1 MRGVRKEFERKAS
14 RIIFAW
20 ELRYDHYEHFHFVF
34 LDFPLFTSL
43 ILSMVWWVLLLY
55 SVLYLVS
62 LFSLSNDWDMVFFLW
77 AWCLIKYTK
86 AYCSSHQLVFHS
98 SPMRRLFW
106 LMISWVLHS
115 CSVLAISFPILLCSH
130 VFSRENALDCASS
143 FENTLA
149 APNLEDDCH
158 SNLFGPEIRVWLVW
172 SLVFKQVVYCLAPS
186 PLFPVP
192 QPIFPLSGS
201 YFWIRSGWS
210 VACSDLCLRLR
221 GIYTKVDDV
230 DVDLAGKVERNIP
243 EENPW
248 NLAVI
253 VDNVGDNEGDVAW
266 MRSDLLR
273 SYAESSCAALFGC
286 VNIILLAP
294 LFASRSCHFP
304 VLIAMSRKWMRVMV
318 KAFHLH
324 TGLNSSQPLEPE
336 VVI

>member
-1 MRGVRKEFERKAS
+1 MVIGFQAS
-14 RIIFAW
+14 R
-20 ELRYDHYEHFHFVF
+20 
-34 LDFPLFTSL
+34 
-43 ILSMVWWVLLLY
+43 VL
-55 SVLYLVS
+55 
-62 LFSLSNDWDMVFFLW
+62 
-77 AWCLIKYTK
+77 
-86 AYCSSHQLVFHS
+86 
-98 SPMRRLFW
+98 
-106 LMISWVLHS
+106 S
-115 CSVLAISFPILLCSH
+115 CSLTFISGTSTHIS
-130 VFSRENALDCASS
+130 ALWFIFLNPFWMIDCM
-143 FENTLA
+143 
-149 APNLEDDCH
+149 
-158 SNLFGPEIRVWLVW
+158 
-172 SLVFKQVVYCLAPS
+172 
-186 PLFPVP
+186 
-192 QPIFPLSGS
+192 
-201 YFWIRSGWS
+201 FW
-210 VACSDLCLRLR
+210 LCLRLR

-230 DVDLAGKVERNIP
+230 DVDLAGKVERNIL

-304 VLIAMSRKWMRVMV
+304 VLIAMSRKWMRAMV

>member
-1 MRGVRKEFERKAS
+1 MG
-14 RIIFAW
+14 
-20 ELRYDHYEHFHFVF
+20 FVITSALFFF
-34 LDFPLFTSL
+34 LS
-43 ILSMVWWVLLLY
+43 
-55 SVLYLVS
+55 LVS
-62 LFSLSNDWDMVFFLW
+62 LSSLSNDWGMVYCLW

-86 AYCSSHQLVFHS
+86 AYCSSHQLAFHS
-98 SPMRRLFW
+98 SLIGMRFW
-106 LMISWVLHS
+106 LIISWVLHS
-115 CSVLAISFPILLCSH
+115 CSILANSFPTLLCSH
-130 VFSRENALDCASS
+130 VFYCENALDWVSP
-143 FENTLA
+143 FEKTFA
-149 APNLEDDCH
+149 APNLEYDCH
-158 SNLFGPEIRVWLVW
+158 SNLFGLKIRVWLAW

-304 VLIAMSRKWMRVMV
+304 VLIAMSRKWMRAMV